1 MLFPF
6 SSGPTQILRAKN
18 ALVYAENRYL
28 VYPAAPRVYTGN
40 EDALPVLKVFVY
52 MTQKLASSVTVLE
65 VQKLDANHDTHAQTP
80 GTCLHRRQPFSRKG
94 RTHAVRS

>member
-1 MLFPF
+1 
-6 SSGPTQILRAKN
+6 
-18 ALVYAENRYL
+18 
-28 VYPAAPRVYTGN
+28 
-40 EDALPVLKVFVY
+40 

>member
-1 MLFPF
+1 MIAIYSMLFPF

-40 EDALPVLKVFVY
+40 EDALPVPKVFV
-52 MTQKLASSVTVLE
+52 
-65 VQKLDANHDTHAQTP
+65 
-80 GTCLHRRQPFSRKG
+80 
-94 RTHAVRS
+94 